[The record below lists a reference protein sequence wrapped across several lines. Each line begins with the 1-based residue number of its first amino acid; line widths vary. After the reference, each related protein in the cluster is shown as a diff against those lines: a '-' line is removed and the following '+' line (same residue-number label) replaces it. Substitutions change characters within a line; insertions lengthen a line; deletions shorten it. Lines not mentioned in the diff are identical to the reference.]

1 METFKAIVATLLSPL
16 VISLMLQLTG
26 WWVWRRWQ
34 RLGTG
39 LVFCGTLILV
49 LGSMSVWTYETRRSA
64 EYQYAPLPVEQL
76 PGSEF
81 MLFDRQVGV
90 HGAFLN
96 PPPSG
101 TTFMRRVRSF
111 FERRIRPR
119 ANA

>member
-1 METFKAIVATLLSPL
+1 MFWSTITQDYTDTYRVVRDSHMPVLVYGGKSSIVPWKA
-16 VISLMLQLTG
+16 MQ
-26 WWVWRRWQ
+26 WVHQ
-34 RLGTG
+34 
-39 LVFCGTLILV
+39 
-49 LGSMSVWTYETRRSA
+49 
-64 EYQYAPLPVEQL
+64 QL

-81 MLFDRQVGV
+81 MLFGTQVGV